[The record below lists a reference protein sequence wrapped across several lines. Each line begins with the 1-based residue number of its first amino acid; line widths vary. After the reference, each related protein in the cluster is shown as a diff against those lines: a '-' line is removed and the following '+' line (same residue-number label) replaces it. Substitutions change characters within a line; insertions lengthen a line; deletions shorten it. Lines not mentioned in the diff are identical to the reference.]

1 MNNSEDTQRKIIHRL
16 KIAKGH
22 LEKVIEMV
30 DKNKYCVDIL
40 YQSKAVQNAL
50 QQADTVILNNHLNTC
65 VVEDITSGKADKAI
79 EDIVKIFKSKS

>member
-30 DKNKYCVDIL
+30 DKDRYCVDIL

-65 VVEDITSGKADKAI
+65 VIEDITSGKADKAI
-79 EDIVKIFKSKS
+79 ADIVKIFKSKS